1 MPERSFRRVLEDQLL
16 CSNEWKLH
24 GHFRDLALRK
34 ASLDFQVEI
43 EGVSGALREMP
54 F

>member
-1 MPERSFRRVLEDQLL
+1 MPERSFRRVLEDRLL
-16 CSNEWKLH
+16 CSNEWKLR

-34 ASLDFQVEI
+34 ASLYFQVEI
-43 EGVSGALREMP
+43 EGVSGALREIP